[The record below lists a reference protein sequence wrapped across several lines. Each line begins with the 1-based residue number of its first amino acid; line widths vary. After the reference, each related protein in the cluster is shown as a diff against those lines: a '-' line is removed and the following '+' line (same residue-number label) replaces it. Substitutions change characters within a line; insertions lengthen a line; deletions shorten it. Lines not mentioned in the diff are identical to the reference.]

1 MNVAIIECL
10 YMLAVSPCLF
20 PCACDCVVCVCAL
33 FLWLTKIWT
42 QKKTHTLRLHKEK
55 DEYKIERTYHIFG
68 LGYFP
73 WHFRCFNP
81 FFILS
86 IYQIE
91 KYVWISKVSAPHT
104 PSTLIHIRYRKITNC
119 FLVFKSGRILCYSIL
134 FVVVDI
140 RTGCVG
146 DIDFIESTR
155 I

>member
-1 MNVAIIECL
+1 MFVHVGCQPMPVSVCL
-10 YMLAVSPCLF
+10 WLC
-20 PCACDCVVCVCAL
+20 CVCVCSLSLADKNMN
-33 FLWLTKIWT
+33 T
-42 QKKTHTLRLHKEK
+42 KKTHTLRLHKEK